1 MNRRYK
7 PTPPL
12 DLSATL
18 TFINIKVSG
27 WKRLSRRRFK
37 VGEKTDQAA
46 FESIWPQVL
55 TNFFYAE
62 TAHVS
67 RAFGLL
73 SEDRNN

>member
-37 VGEKTDQAA
+37 VGEKTDQAPTGGGA
-46 FESIWPQVL
+46 QGGSLAARHGGQAQNPKRHD
-55 TNFFYAE
+55 AE
-62 TAHVS
+62 
-67 RAFGLL
+67 R
-73 SEDRNN
+73 